1 MDLNK
6 IERVYTSYAGFY
18 DRIFGKV
25 FHEGRESVI
34 RNLDVQPDEHI
45 LEVGVGTGLALPMY
59 PRHCRI
65 VGIDFSEG
73 MLAKAKE
80 KAEAHSLDHV
90 QLHRMD
96 AGAMEFQDDSFD
108 TVVAAYVVTAVPDY
122 RKVVNEMIRV
132 CRPGGRIIMLNHFS
146 NGNKVIA
153 AVEKVLSPITKHL
166 GWRTDLS
173 LNTVLEGTSLHV
185 ARNQKVNPLRL
196 WALVECVNR
205 KNGHARLHF
214 RFAKIDDPKVALKA
228 VRTDRERI
236 LASGQFDHK
245 LSLRVGYCLRFDIRA
260 DAICDNNCADYG
272 RVVLIDNLA

>member
-25 FHEGRESVI
+25 FHEGRESVV

-80 KAEAHSLDHV
+80 KAEAHRLDHV

-205 KNGHARLHF
+205 KNDHGFVNGNGAGHGT
-214 RFAKIDDPKVALKA
+214 A
-228 VRTDRERI
+228 VYPNGNGSTAYSNGNGRSRYSHEP
-236 LASGQFDHK
+236 AS
-245 LSLRVGYCLRFDIRA
+245 
-260 DAICDNNCADYG
+260 
-272 RVVLIDNLA
+272 

>member
-80 KAEAHSLDHV
+80 KAEAHRLDHV

-205 KNGHARLHF
+205 KNEHGFVNGNGAGHCTAAYPNGNGATSYSNGNSSSRYSHE
-214 RFAKIDDPKVALKA
+214 P
-228 VRTDRERI
+228 
-236 LASGQFDHK
+236 AS
-245 LSLRVGYCLRFDIRA
+245 
-260 DAICDNNCADYG
+260 
-272 RVVLIDNLA
+272 

>member
-1 MDLNK
+1 
-6 IERVYTSYAGFY
+6 
-18 DRIFGKV
+18 
-25 FHEGRESVI
+25 
-34 RNLDVQPDEHI
+34 
-45 LEVGVGTGLALPMY
+45 
-59 PRHCRI
+59 
-65 VGIDFSEG
+65 

-96 AGAMEFQDDSFD
+96 AAAMEFQDDSFD

-205 KNGHARLHF
+205 KNDHGFVNGNGAEHGTAAYPNGNG
-214 RFAKIDDPKVALKA
+214 AKSYSNGNGSSRYSHEP
-228 VRTDRERI
+228 
-236 LASGQFDHK
+236 AS
-245 LSLRVGYCLRFDIRA
+245 
-260 DAICDNNCADYG
+260 
-272 RVVLIDNLA
+272 

>member
-80 KAEAHSLDHV
+80 KAEAHRLDHV

-205 KNGHARLHF
+205 KNDHGFVNGNGAGHGTAAYPNGNGATSYSNGNGNSRSRYSHE
-214 RFAKIDDPKVALKA
+214 P
-228 VRTDRERI
+228 
-236 LASGQFDHK
+236 AS
-245 LSLRVGYCLRFDIRA
+245 
-260 DAICDNNCADYG
+260 
-272 RVVLIDNLA
+272 

>member
-80 KAEAHSLDHV
+80 KAEAHRLDHV

-96 AGAMEFQDDSFD
+96 AGAMEFEDDSFD

-205 KNGHARLHF
+205 KNEHGFVNGNGAGHGTAAYPNGNG
-214 RFAKIDDPKVALKA
+214 AKSYSNGNGSSRYSHEP
-228 VRTDRERI
+228 
-236 LASGQFDHK
+236 AS
-245 LSLRVGYCLRFDIRA
+245 
-260 DAICDNNCADYG
+260 
-272 RVVLIDNLA
+272 

>member
-1 MDLNK
+1 MDLHK

-18 DRIFGKV
+18 DHVFGKV
-25 FHEGRESVI
+25 FQEGRESAI
-34 RNLDVQPDEHI
+34 RNLNVQPNEQI

-65 VGIDFSEG
+65 VGIDLSEG

-80 KAEAHSLDHV
+80 KAEAHRLDHI

-96 AGAMEFQDDSFD
+96 AGAMEFADDSFD

-153 AVEKVLSPITKHL
+153 AVEKVLSPLTKHL

-173 LNTVLEGTSLHV
+173 LNTVLEGTSLHI
-185 ARNQKVNPLRL
+185 ARKQSVNPLRL
-196 WALVECVNR
+196 WALVECVNG
-205 KNGHARLHF
+205 KGKQTNGSSTVHNVSGYMNGSSTNGFSNGNGNGRYSPEHAH
-214 RFAKIDDPKVALKA
+214 
-228 VRTDRERI
+228 
-236 LASGQFDHK
+236 
-245 LSLRVGYCLRFDIRA
+245 
-260 DAICDNNCADYG
+260 
-272 RVVLIDNLA
+272 